1 MSAAVTPLLR
11 SNVVCIQRFAVILQI
26 QQVERDDL
34 EERLSS
40 ILQLGSATALK
51 RFAIERE
58 QVSCTVILLNTLCK
72 RTKLHMYSTECKV
85 KKGDAIYM
93 SCVHALSYDELI

>member
-1 MSAAVTPLLR
+1 VSILSKLVITALMSLL
-11 SNVVCIQRFAVILQI
+11 SSDTACFQRTILYCKT

-58 QVSCTVILLNTLCK
+58 QVYY
-72 RTKLHMYSTECKV
+72 MYYC
-85 KKGDAIYM
+85 
-93 SCVHALSYDELI
+93 